1 MKSVL
6 IIGMGRFGRHVAIK
20 LNELGHEVLAVDK
33 AEQNIKAALPYVT
46 GAQIGDGTDEG
57 FLATLGVRNFDLC
70 LVAIGDDFQ
79 SSLETTSLLKE
90 MGAPF
95 VVARAA
101 RSVHAKIPA

>member
-46 GAQIGDGTDEG
+46 GAQ
-57 FLATLGVRNFDLC
+57 
-70 LVAIGDDFQ
+70 
-79 SSLETTSLLKE
+79 
-90 MGAPF
+90 
-95 VVARAA
+95 
-101 RSVHAKIPA
+101 RSRKIPAEKRRRRGRLP